1 VLYEVVAEDTNEEGV
16 SKRRYGDDE
25 EKIKRLTVVDGNKS
39 DKPKEKAAKGKYP
52 NARPR
57 IPKAAESLGDWD

>member
-1 VLYEVVAEDTNEEGV
+1 VAEDTNEEGV

-25 EKIKRLTVVDGNKS
+25 EKIKRLTVVDGNGA
-39 DKPKEKAAKGKYP
+39 KPKDKAAKGKYP